1 MSSRL
6 AAQIHRPLRA
16 VSVWTSKPIYQR
28 RRFHERKA
36 DLVTLDANGS
46 LETRKLDVITGD
58 PHEAYVIVDRN
69 VGFAMRSAIMKQ
81 TESSL
86 ATNAERVPLVF
97 HHHSRHFA
105 HHTAPYP
112 RIILEHDLP
121 HQNPG
126 ATSPATLWLWGATHS
141 ITLDGTSDAKF
152 EEACRESHER
162 LEGAAKLLKHK

>member
-6 AAQIHRPLRA
+6 PAQIHRPLRKA
-16 VSVWTSKPIYQR
+16 SVRTSILIYQHR
-28 RRFHERKA
+28 SFHERKA
-36 DLVTLDANGS
+36 DLVTLGANGS

-69 VGFAMRSAIMKQ
+69 VGFAMRSAIVKQ

-86 ATNAERVPLVF
+86 TTNAEKIPLVF

-105 HHTAPYP
+105 HPAIDDFQDTAPYP
-112 RIILEHDLP
+112 QIILEHHLQ

-126 ATSPATLWLWGATHS
+126 ATSAATLWLWGATHS
-141 ITLDGTSDAKF
+141 ITLDGTSDGEF
-152 EEACRESHER
+152 
-162 LEGAAKLLKHK
+162 